1 MAAVKKDDRLGSVP
15 TARVRAGG
23 EAAPG
28 AREATRQA
36 TLPTQFSAPPVES
49 VETQAPSSA
58 PSPTET
64 GGPLVPAPS
73 RQTASRPRRVLR
85 VVAIGTVAVVL
96 VGAVLLSRA
105 DASARSAEAA
115 RAQAQAAA
123 VDAIRVSNHAWQ
135 VRGATL
141 TAEAAGNTIAAA
153 VATLEATPQAGDA
166 PRAAL
171 QSAVDALRGA
181 LSSPGSASDATALA
195 AVVARVAAPQQAAVT
210 AQTTWQAAEDARVA
224 AAKAAADQAA
234 AAQAAADQAAAAK
247 AAVSTT
253 RTTTARTTTA
263 MRTATSSGG
272 SPAPAAPAP
281 AAPAPAA
288 STVGVEYSAATVGA
302 ALNAFRA
309 SRGLPPMAIVRS
321 ADRVEHAREMAASDS
336 IWHSAVRTMWEIVG
350 RVMPVSATAM
360 IDAYANSPSHLA
372 VMVGNFSTAYIGAV
386 TYNGMLYTSIQ
397 CG

>member
-15 TARVRAGG
+15 TPRVGAGG
-23 EAAPG
+23 EVAPG
-28 AREATRQA
+28 VREATRPA

-49 VETQAPSSA
+49 IGTQAPPSV
-58 PSPTET
+58 PSPAGTD
-64 GGPLVPAPS
+64 GPLVPAPS
-73 RQTASRPRRVLR
+73 REMASRPRRVLR
-85 VVAIGTVAVVL
+85 VAAIGTVAVVL

-105 DASARSAEAA
+105 DAEARSAEQA
-115 RAQAQAAA
+115 RAQAQTAA

-141 TAEAAGNTIAAA
+141 TAEAAGHTIAAA

-181 LSSPGSASDATALA
+181 LSSPGSATDATALA

-247 AAVSTT
+247 AAASTG

-263 MRTATSSGG
+263 KRTATSSGG
-272 SPAPAAPAP
+272 SVAP

-350 RVMPVSATAM
+350 RLMPVSATAM
-360 IDAYANSPSHLA
+360 IDAYANSPSHRA